1 MPNHKINPDNYGKC
15 FPFMCH
21 ADCRQQMKRL
31 YQTQSS
37 SRLWGGVVT
46 RIAVGFLF
54 LIMIALGGLVG
65 FKMRSV
71 MENEKIPLVHKL
83 KAPLMLA
90 GGDAN
95 DHQYLLP
102 AGTSLYFDQA
112 FPEGFVRYKVYV
124 NVEGV
129 SLDAVQPTDK
139 FWLDPLL
146 AFPVRKEQ
154 LGQLLK
160 NYPLTKDELSKILAS
175 GALSKD
181 DIKSLLE
188 EYSR

>member
-1 MPNHKINPDNYGKC
+1 M
-15 FPFMCH
+15 
-21 ADCRQQMKRL
+21 
-31 YQTQSS
+31 
-37 SRLWGGVVT
+37 T
-46 RIAVGFLF
+46 RIAVVFLC
-54 LIMIALGGLVG
+54 LVMIALGGLVG

-71 MENEKIPLVHKL
+71 MENENIPLVHKL

-90 GGDAN
+90 GGDAS

>member
-1 MPNHKINPDNYGKC
+1 
-15 FPFMCH
+15 
-21 ADCRQQMKRL
+21 
-31 YQTQSS
+31 
-37 SRLWGGVVT
+37 
-46 RIAVGFLF
+46 
-54 LIMIALGGLVG
+54 
-65 FKMRSV
+65 
-71 MENEKIPLVHKL
+71 MENENIPLVHKL

-139 FWLDPLL
+139 FWLDPLV

>member
-1 MPNHKINPDNYGKC
+1 M
-15 FPFMCH
+15 
-21 ADCRQQMKRL
+21 
-31 YQTQSS
+31 
-37 SRLWGGVVT
+37 T

-139 FWLDPLL
+139 FWLDPLV